1 MAFRILCLDG
11 GGIRGIYS
19 MVLLERIIEEVP
31 DLMEKINMI
40 SGTSTGGIIAL
51 GLADGYTPSEA
62 VDLYRKFGEKV
73 FKDSRFDNL
82 LDLGR
87 LIGAEYS
94 TRPLKKILQETYRS
108 KTLAEL
114 RTKTGKFVL
123 IPTFDLDAE
132 KDGVRSWKPKFFHNF
147 PGNDSDGGELLVD
160 VALRTSAAPTYFPA
174 YQGYIDGGVVTNNPS
189 MAALAQALNEG
200 KPQSEIRLLSLGTGR
215 VTQYIRGKTLD
226 WGQAQWAKTLLP
238 IMFDG
243 LMGVASYQ
251 CRTILGKDG
260 YHRLD
265 PLLKKAVGLDE
276 VAKIEDLVKEARAVD
291 IKATVDWVKD
301 KFMAE

>member
-1 MAFRILCLDG
+1 MTFRILCLDG

-19 MVLLERIIEEVP
+19 MVLLERIAKEVP
-31 DLMEKINMI
+31 NLMKKIDMF
-40 SGTSTGGIIAL
+40 SGTSTGGIIGL
-51 GLADGYTPSEA
+51 GLADGYTPAEG
-62 VDLYRKFGEKV
+62 VELYRKFGKKV

-87 LIGAEYS
+87 LIGAQYS

-114 RTKTGKFVL
+114 RTKKGKLVL
-123 IPTFDLDAE
+123 IPTFDLDAV
-132 KDGVRSWKPKFFHNF
+132 KDDVRSWKPKFFHNF
-147 PGNDSDGGELLVD
+147 PGEDSDGGELLVD
-160 VALRTSAAPTYFPA
+160 VALRTSAAPSYFPT

-189 MAALAQALNEG
+189 MGALAQALNEG
-200 KPQSEIRLLSLGTGR
+200 KLQSEIRLLSIGTGR
-215 VTQYIRGKTLD
+215 VAQYIRGKNLD

-251 CRTILGKDG
+251 CHTILGKSG
-260 YHRLD
+260 FHRLD
-265 PLLKKAVGLDE
+265 PQLKKAAGLDE
-276 VAKIEDLVKEARAVD
+276 VDKIEDLVKEAGAVD
-291 IKATVDWVKD
+291 IEETIAWVKTH
-301 KFMAE
+301 FMT